1 MDADSSI
8 SSKTV
13 SDGESE
19 GPDQSLWLGAV
30 LLTLGFL
37 ANTIQGALGK
47 VAQSAVAPGQFLWL
61 LILLALAV
69 VLPVEA
75 WRRGQ
80 DLKAG
85 FDRAVLPFYLLR
97 AVFGLCGFYLFIWA
111 AGLGS
116 LVNANVLLNTTPVFI
131 PVIGALF
138 LGKDVSLR
146 LWGAIAVGFVGLLLV
161 VQPNA
166 ELLQNPANL
175 LGLGAG
181 LSAAVEFLTVRSLNK
196 TQSALSQVLYY
207 LLIGAVLVA
216 PVALWQW
223 QPVDV
228 QTAGYVV
235 GAAAAFLSFQVL
247 LVQAYRFAEPHQIGM
262 FQYSSVIFSAA
273 IGWWFFGEIPSGVAI
288 GGMLLI
294 VLGGAIALYLEQQPK
309 VGEIEE
315 TAA

>member
-1 MDADSSI
+1 
-8 SSKTV
+8 
-13 SDGESE
+13 
-19 GPDQSLWLGAV
+19 
-30 LLTLGFL
+30 
-37 ANTIQGALGK
+37 
-47 VAQSAVAPGQFLWL
+47 
-61 LILLALAV
+61 
-69 VLPVEA
+69 
-75 WRRGQ
+75 
-80 DLKAG
+80 
-85 FDRAVLPFYLLR
+85 
-97 AVFGLCGFYLFIWA
+97 
-111 AGLGS
+111 
-116 LVNANVLLNTTPVFI
+116 
-131 PVIGALF
+131 
-138 LGKDVSLR
+138 
-146 LWGAIAVGFVGLLLV
+146 
-161 VQPNA
+161 
-166 ELLQNPANL
+166 
-175 LGLGAG
+175 GLGAG